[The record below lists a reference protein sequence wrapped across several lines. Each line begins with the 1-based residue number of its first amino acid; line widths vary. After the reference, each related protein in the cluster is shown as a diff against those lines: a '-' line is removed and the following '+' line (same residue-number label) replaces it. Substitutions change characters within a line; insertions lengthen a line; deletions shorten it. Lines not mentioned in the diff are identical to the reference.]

1 MSLVGYLLGLV
12 LWLFWLI
19 LIARIIL
26 DWSVVLAGPP
36 AWGGFR
42 QKAIGIV
49 TRITEPVLAP
59 VRRIVPPLRVGGF
72 SIDLAF
78 LIVFIAVGIL
88 RSIVSYI

>member
-1 MSLVGYLLGLV
+1 MTIVGYLLGLV
-12 LWLFWLI
+12 LTVFWWV

-42 QKAIGIV
+42 AKAINVV

-59 VRRIVPPLRVGGF
+59 IRKVVPPLRVGGVA
-72 SIDLAF
+72 IDLSIILVFVALIVLRSLVAF
-78 LIVFIAVGIL
+78 L
-88 RSIVSYI
+88 

>member
-1 MSLVGYLLGLV
+1 MSIVGSLLGLV
-12 LWLFWLI
+12 LWLFWLA
-19 LIARIIL
+19 LIGRIIL

-42 QKAIGIV
+42 AKAIGFF

-59 VRRIVPPLRVGGF
+59 VRRVVPPLRVGGM

-78 LIVFIAVGIL
+78 ILVFIAVGVL
-88 RSIVSYI
+88 RSIVGYL

>member
-1 MSLVGYLLGLV
+1 MSAVGALLGLI
-12 LWLFWLI
+12 LWLFWI
-19 LIARIIL
+19 VLIARVIL

-42 QKAIGIV
+42 AKAINVV

-59 VRRIVPPLRVGGF
+59 VRKIVPPLRVGGI

-78 LIVFIAVGIL
+78 ILVFFAVVIL
-88 RSIVSYI
+88 RGLVSAL

>member
-1 MSLVGYLLGLV
+1 MSTIGALLGLV
-12 LWLFWLI
+12 LTLFWWV
-19 LIARIIL
+19 LIARVVL

-42 QKAIGIV
+42 AKAINVV

-59 VRRIVPPLRVGGF
+59 VRRVVPPLSVGGV

-78 LIVFIAVGIL
+78 ILVFIAIAVLRQIL
-88 RSIVSYI
+88 YAL

>member
-1 MSLVGYLLGLV
+1 MSAVGSLLGLV
-12 LWLFWLI
+12 LWLFWLV
-19 LIARIIL
+19 LIARVIL

-42 QKAIGIV
+42 AKAINVV

-59 VRRIVPPLRVGGF
+59 VRRMVPPLRIGGL

-78 LIVFIAVGIL
+78 ILVFIAVVVL
-88 RSIVSYI
+88 RGLVGRL

>member
-1 MSLVGYLLGLV
+1 MSAIGALLGLV
-12 LWLFWLI
+12 LFLFWLA

-42 QKAIGIV
+42 AKAINIV

-59 VRRIVPPLRVGGF
+59 VRRVVPPLRIGGVA
-72 SIDLAF
+72 IDLAF
-78 LIVFIAVGIL
+78 ILVFFAVIIL
-88 RSIVSYI
+88 RNLVSYL